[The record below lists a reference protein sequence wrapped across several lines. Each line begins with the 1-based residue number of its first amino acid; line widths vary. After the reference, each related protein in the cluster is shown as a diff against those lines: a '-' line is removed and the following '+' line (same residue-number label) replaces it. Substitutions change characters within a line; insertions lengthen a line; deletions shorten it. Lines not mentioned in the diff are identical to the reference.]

1 MLKPGVLYKT
11 QKQEPGCML
20 PIYYMAALGNPP
32 SAVTA
37 AVNHAIFSLSLFL
50 DAIHPASLW
59 LSSRAT
65 CCLRC
70 AVGLA
75 VLFVS
80 CLLPS
85 RSTSLIRA
93 QLSTK
98 ECLVQ

>member
-1 MLKPGVLYKT
+1 
-11 QKQEPGCML
+11 
-20 PIYYMAALGNPP
+20 MAALGNPP

-59 LSSRAT
+59 VVSSRAT
-65 CCLRC
+65 CLRC

-75 VLFVS
+75 ILFVS
-80 CLLPS
+80 CLPS

-93 QLSTK
+93 QLFTK